1 MRNLFIALLIVPLV
15 ELAAFLLSGKLIGIP
30 ETLIL
35 VVVTSLLGAF
45 ILKKEGVKAIRSV
58 QEQLSLGSLPGDAI
72 LNGFCV
78 LIGGIFMLLP
88 GFLSDI
94 VGALLLLPPESF
106 AKSCCFIICRK
117 NCCKRTGL
125 LSINR
130 HNKTAAW
137 IIHGRCFVIFLLL

>member
-1 MRNLFIALLIVPLV
+1 MRNLFIALLILPLV

-45 ILKKEGVKAIRSV
+45 ILKKEGVKAIRNV

-94 VGALLLLPPESF
+94 VGALLLLPPT
-106 AKSCCFIICRK
+106 RK
-117 NCCKRTGL
+117 LCKK
-125 LSINR
+125 I
-130 HNKTAAW
+130 
-137 IIHGRCFVIFLLL
+137 GRAHV

>member
-1 MRNLFIALLIVPLV
+1 LRNLFIALLIVPLV

-45 ILKKEGVKAIRSV
+45 ILKKEGVKAIRNV

-94 VGALLLLPPESF
+94 VGALLLLPPT
-106 AKSCCFIICRK
+106 RK
-117 NCCKRTGL
+117 LCKKL
-125 LSINR
+125 LLHYMQKKLLQKNR
-130 HNKTAAW
+130 I
-137 IIHGRCFVIFLLL
+137 IIHQ